1 MPSATRRRWIVATL
15 TTLGAAACLGSTE
28 LVSPPR
34 IPVTSVTLEFR
45 VDSEDAATAAA
56 LGWTNGI
63 PGVRVTVTPADT
75 TSGSPRVLQATDSGT
90 LLLDQL
96 AGRYGISVD
105 RWLTDSERAH
115 LPPGDDAVGFIAR
128 TSMNTMT
135 ASARMRVDLVASRRG
150 TLHFTEWAM
159 LPAENPVLGGY
170 FYGGYVV
177 IANNSDST
185 IHLDGMLLG
194 TAVSQP
200 FEINGAPCADR
211 IAFYSDPAGVWSAW
225 IYQFPGTGQD
235 YPIRPGE
242 HRVIATDA
250 IDHRPII
257 ADGYD
262 LRAADFEFLSYSD
275 VDNPNVPNLVSV
287 GLREPPGGHGPYG
300 TEADVWY
307 LARPTDLTSL
317 PQAVLPFT
325 SFKFVRIPGDHVLDV
340 VTHLLLYDYAYP
352 LCGTYVNPRFDRKT
366 PRVLSNYMYGFSI
379 QRLRTGPDR
388 TGPYQWTRSSS
399 ADFVRLPK
407 TAPK

>member
-1 MPSATRRRWIVATL
+1 MTVATAVYRGPMIAL
-15 TTLGAAACLGSTE
+15 TLVWVGACLGGTE

-63 PGVRVTVTPADT
+63 PGVQVTVTPADT
-75 TSGSPRVLQATDSGT
+75 TSGPPRQLQATDSGT
-90 LLLDQL
+90 LFLDQL

-105 RWLTDSERAH
+105 RWLTDSERAQ
-115 LPPGDDAVGFIAR
+115 LLPGDDAVGFIAR

-150 TLHFTEWAM
+150 TLHFTEWGM

-185 IHLDGMLLG
+185 IYLDGMLLG

-225 IYQFPGTGQD
+225 IYQFPGTASD

-257 ADGYD
+257 ADG
-262 LRAADFEFLSYSD
+262 
-275 VDNPNVPNLVSV
+275 
-287 GLREPPGGHGPYG
+287 
-300 TEADVWY
+300 
-307 LARPTDLTSL
+307 
-317 PQAVLPFT
+317 
-325 SFKFVRIPGDHVLDV
+325 
-340 VTHLLLYDYAYP
+340 
-352 LCGTYVNPRFDRKT
+352 
-366 PRVLSNYMYGFSI
+366 
-379 QRLRTGPDR
+379 
-388 TGPYQWTRSSS
+388 
-399 ADFVRLPK
+399 
-407 TAPK
+407 